1 MEQLTLHV
9 ANLLNKVKCI
19 DKWQKTFM
27 SSLFLTWLSL
37 RGSYTFTQLSSQGG
51 MNESTYRRNFAK
63 SFDFAKFNYE
73 LIIEHCSPNRIIV
86 VDPSQ
91 ISKSGTQT
99 HGVGFFWSGAAGAM
113 KKGLEILGIIIVDL
127 DAHTGFHYVAVQ
139 TTWALAKEAEE
150 KYLAEQ
156 ERLAAIIAEEEAK
169 LAKAAAKKKAAD
181 EKLKAQKAAQKAASK
196 IKTPA
201 ANKNAKESKKKKEAS
216 KGQKKTPKVK
226 KAKISKG
233 GGALIVY
240 YGNVIERYAVDLLK
254 LSTYLVVDSF
264 FAKKDFI
271 ERMNKLGFTVI
282 TRLRNDCVLKYPYLG
297 EYSGSGRPRKYDGT
311 VAVKAIRESFFT
323 KHQID
328 KDTVWYEAEL
338 WVQSLGKLTTVIIQH
353 DLADDGSIK
362 KARVLVCADDKPLE
376 HDLADDGAIKKA
388 RVLVCA
394 YGKPLNG
401 KDIGHYYHCR
411 FQIEFLFRDG
421 KQFSGL
427 EDCQARSAEKL
438 DFHFNASLTSVSL
451 AKVAYYLPIPVEE
464 RNAFSMHNVKTQ
476 AANHL
481 FLQKV
486 FSTYGI
492 DPNQAKNNPAYAE
505 LCNFGCVAA

>member
-181 EKLKAQKAAQKAASK
+181 EKLKAQKAASK
-196 IKTPA
+196 TKTPT

-233 GGALIVY
+233 GGALILY
-240 YGNVIERYAVDLLK
+240 YGNVIEKYAADLLK

-338 WVQSLGKLTTVIIQH
+338 WVQSLAKLTTVLIQH
-353 DLADDGSIK
+353 HLADDGSIETV
-362 KARVLVCADDKPLE
+362 RVLVRAGEKL
-376 HDLADDGAIKKA
+376 
-388 RVLVCA
+388 
-394 YGKPLNG
+394 LNG
-401 KDIGHYYHCR
+401 NDMGHYYHCR
-411 FQIEFLFRDG
+411 FQAEFLFRDG
-421 KQFSGL
+421 KQFTGL

-438 DFHFNASLTSVSL
+438 DFHFNTSLTSISL
-451 AKVAYYLPIPVEE
+451 AKVAYYLPIPVEK
-464 RNAFSMHNVKTQ
+464 RNAFSMHNVKTK
-476 AANHL
+476 AANQL
-481 FLQKV
+481 LLQKV
-486 FSTYGI
+486 FLAYGI
-492 DPNQAKNNPAYAE
+492 DPKQAKNNPQYTQ